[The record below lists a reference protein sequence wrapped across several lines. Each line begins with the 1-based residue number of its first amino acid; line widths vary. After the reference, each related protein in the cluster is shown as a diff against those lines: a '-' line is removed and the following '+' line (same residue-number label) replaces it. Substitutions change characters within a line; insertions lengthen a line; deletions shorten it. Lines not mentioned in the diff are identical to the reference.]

1 LRIGKPGKEK
11 RLERQARFP
20 DNMVGDLSG
29 HIKKGGTNAC
39 RDKYTKEAG

>member
-1 LRIGKPGKEK
+1 MRIGKPFKEK
-11 RLERQARFP
+11 RLETQARFL
-20 DNMVGDLSG
+20 DNMVGNYCG